1 MTFDIKENLNYLYN
15 LQRLGIKVG
24 LDQTTRFLSEIG
36 DPQDNLKLAHVAGT
50 NGKGSTCKMISN
62 ILIEHG
68 LKTGL
73 YTSPHLLKFNERIKI
88 NGEDISNSSIIDF
101 IYNNK
106 EKIKRIHTTFFET
119 TTAMA
124 FDYFSRKRIDFG
136 VIETGLGG
144 RLDSTNVINPEICVI
159 TAISLDHT
167 DILGKTINEITNEK
181 AGIIKYNTP
190 IVTFD
195 QGSKIMKIIREKAKT
210 YNAQLTI
217 VKPNKINLISNNRLG
232 TLFYYKN
239 IKIELP
245 LVGNHQII
253 NCLLAIETSKI
264 ILGKLDRI
272 KTNNAIKKTIWP
284 GRIENIMNSGV
295 YYDVSHNYESIVAM
309 INNIKKLYPKK
320 SLAGLFCLKNIE
332 DIDSICKIIAGSFK
346 KIILCQDQKLYLLD
360 IEAISNIMGKFNNDY
375 LVAKSVKDGI
385 KKLKSFNN
393 KNFVKIIFG
402 SHYIA
407 EEVYSE
413 F

>member
-1 MTFDIKENLNYLYN
+1 MTFDIKNTLDYLYN

-24 LDQTTRFLSEIG
+24 LNQTNHFLSEIG
-36 DPQDNLKLAHVAGT
+36 DPQNNIRLAHVAGT

-88 NGEDISNSSIIDF
+88 NGEDISNSSITNF

-106 EKIKRIHTTFFET
+106 EKIDRIRTTFFET

-124 FDYFSRKRIDFG
+124 FDYFYREKIDFG

-144 RLDSTNVINPEICVI
+144 RLDSTNVISPEVCCI
-159 TAISLDHT
+159 TSISLDHT
-167 DILGKTINEITNEK
+167 DILGNTIKKITNEK
-181 AGIIKYNTP
+181 AGIIKENTP
-190 IVTFD
+190 LVTFD
-195 QGSKIMKIIREKAKT
+195 QGPKIMNIIKEKSKI
-210 YNAQLTI
+210 YNSQLTI
-217 VKPNKINLISNNRLG
+217 VEPDKIDFISSDQSG
-232 TLFYYKN
+232 SLFYYKN

-245 LVGNHQII
+245 LFGNHQII
-253 NCLLAIETSKI
+253 NCLLAIEVSKI
-264 ILGKLDRI
+264 ILGRLSSI
-272 KTNNAIKKTIWP
+272 KTNKAIKKTIWL
-284 GRIENIMNSGV
+284 GRIENIKNSGV
-295 YYDVSHNYESIVAM
+295 YYDVSHNYESIMVM
-309 INNIKKLYPKK
+309 IKNLKKLNPKK
-320 SLAGLFCLKNIE
+320 SLAGLFCLKSIGE
-332 DIDSICKIIAGSFK
+332 LDLICKIIANSFE
-346 KIILCQDQKLYLLD
+346 KIILCQDEKLYLLD
-360 IEAISNIMGKFNNDY
+360 IKVISNAMEKFNNDY
-375 LVAKSVKDGI
+375 IVSKSVKDGI
-385 KKLKSFNN
+385 KILKSFNN

>member
-1 MTFDIKENLNYLYN
+1 MTFDIKKTLNYLYN

-36 DPQDNLKLAHVAGT
+36 NPQNDIRLAHIAGT
-50 NGKGSTCKMISN
+50 NGKGSTSKMISN

-88 NGEDISNSSIIDF
+88 NGEDISNSSITKF

-106 EKIKRIHTTFFET
+106 EKIDRIHNTFFET

-124 FDYFSRKRIDFG
+124 FDYFSRESVDFG

-144 RLDSTNVINPEICVI
+144 RLDSTNVINPEICCI
-159 TAISLDHT
+159 TSISLDHT
-167 DILGKTINEITNEK
+167 DILGNTIKKITNEK
-181 AGIIKYNTP
+181 AGIIKKNTP

-195 QGSKIMKIIREKAKT
+195 QGSKIMKIIREKSKI

-217 VKPNKINLISNNRLG
+217 VKPNKINPISNNQLG
-232 TLFYYKN
+232 SLFYYKN
-239 IKIELP
+239 IKVELP
-245 LVGNHQII
+245 LFGNHQII
-253 NCLLAIETSKI
+253 NCLLAIESSKI
-264 ILGKLDRI
+264 ILGKLDPI
-272 KTNNAIKKTIWP
+272 KTNNAIKKTNWP
-284 GRIENIMNSGV
+284 GRIENIKNSGV
-295 YYDVSHNYESIVAM
+295 YYDVSHNYESVVVM
-309 INNIKKLYPKK
+309 INNIKKLHPRK

-332 DIDSICKIIAGSFK
+332 NIDSICKVIADSFK

-360 IEAISNIMGKFNNDY
+360 IKTMSNVMEKFDNDY

-407 EEVYSE
+407 KEVYSE